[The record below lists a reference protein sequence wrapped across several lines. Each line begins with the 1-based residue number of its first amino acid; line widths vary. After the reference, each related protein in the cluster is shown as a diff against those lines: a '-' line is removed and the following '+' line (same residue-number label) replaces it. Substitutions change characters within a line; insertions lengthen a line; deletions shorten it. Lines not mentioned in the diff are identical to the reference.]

1 MKKRILI
8 LIFCLAC
15 VIFTGLGLAG
25 CDWLSGLDPNH
36 EHKPSASWQGDQTY
50 HWHQCVGIGCTEQLD
65 KAEHTLEHVEANAA
79 TCTEDGNVEYWHCTG
94 CDKYY
99 SDSSATTAIKSVLI
113 GATGHNVV
121 TKHDSTTHWKE
132 CERCH
137 TITLSPQLHTSSIY
151 VSNAEG
157 HYKICTECGARF
169 DEATHTQGENCTV
182 CGYPLPE
189 PENPGGGDNTGT
201 ETPGDNPDT
210 PTQTTDYTTICA
222 SEYGYNYLGT
232 LENGTNYQSFY
243 SRIDET
249 AKAFH
254 TDGTKNASLV
264 TLSNGTVY
272 VAGAVNYSSLGL
284 TLEQAQCVWATY
296 RHDHPLYYWLL
307 GQVVFSTQKLS
318 LCVDTD
324 YISGTQRTAKNQEIY
339 TAIDGYLKAVEGETS
354 AYQIAFAFHDMIIDS
369 IDYAYDQS
377 GNPETANYAH
387 SIVGALTGESAVCEG
402 YAKAYALLLNA
413 NGVDNVYVTGSSR
426 GVGHAWN
433 MVKLDGGWYWY
444 DLTWDDQPTQADGTI
459 YTYMCQEGETF
470 IDHTVNTT
478 GDTSTSINFL
488 YDLPTASTVAYNTAS
503 IEYGEQFTLNGITYE
518 VCGYDEVSIDR
529 SSSLS
534 GEVVLT
540 STVTYDGRVYTLTQI
555 GTNAF
560 RNNRQITSLTIPST
574 VKVIYNFAVS
584 GCSRLNSVTFEDK
597 AGWKRTSD
605 NGTEQISETSLEST
619 SSAATLLKETY
630 KSWLTSYEYTWV
642 KSLSE

>member
-65 KAEHTLEHVEANAA
+65 KA
-79 TCTEDGNVEYWHCTG
+79 
-94 CDKYY
+94 
-99 SDSSATTAIKSVLI
+99 
-113 GATGHNVV
+113 
-121 TKHDSTTHWKE
+121 
-132 CERCH
+132 
-137 TITLSPQLHTSSIY
+137 QHTSSIY

-189 PENPGGGDNTGT
+189 PENPGDGGDNTQPENPGDGGDNT
-201 ETPGDNPDT
+201 QPETPGDNPDT
-210 PTQTTDYTTICA
+210 PTQTTDYTAVCA

-232 LENGTNYQSFY
+232 LENGTKYQSFY
-243 SRIDET
+243 KEMDEV

-264 TLSNGTVY
+264 TLSNGTIY

-324 YISGTQRTAKNQEIY
+324 YISGTQRAAKNQEIY

-387 SIVGALTGESAVCEG
+387 SIVGVFTGESAVCEG

-413 NGVDNVYVTGSSR
+413 SGVENVYVTGSSR

-540 STVTYDGRVYTLTQI
+540 STVTYDGRAYTLTQI

-605 NGTEQISETSLEST
+605 NGTEQIAQSSLEST